1 MTNGVYLLLGSN
13 LGDRMV
19 NMATAMDYIE
29 KEAGTILAQSQLYE
43 TEAWGVSAQ
52 APFLNQVIEIG
63 SRLTA
68 HALLESILEIEK
80 KMGRE
85 RVIKW
90 GERLIDIDILYYGS
104 TLVDEPDLQI
114 PHPFIPQRRFT
125 LVPLCEIAPLLLHPV
140 LKKNQLELL
149 KDCTDKLQVKVFR
162 AEK

>member
-1 MTNGVYLLLGSN
+1 MTNGIYLLLGSN

-19 NMATAMDYIE
+19 NMLTAMDFIE

-43 TEAWGVSAQ
+43 TEAWGVEQQ
-52 APFLNQVIEIG
+52 APFLNQVIEIS

-68 HALLESILEIEK
+68 HTLLECILEIEK

-90 GERLIDIDILYYGS
+90 GERLIDIDILYFGS
-104 TLVDEPDLQI
+104 TVIEETDLII
-114 PHPFIPQRRFT
+114 PHPYIHQRRFT
-125 LVPLCEIAPLLLHPV
+125 LVPLCEIAPYLVHPV

-149 KDCTDKLQVKVFR
+149 NDCPDKLQVKVYQ
-162 AEK
+162 A